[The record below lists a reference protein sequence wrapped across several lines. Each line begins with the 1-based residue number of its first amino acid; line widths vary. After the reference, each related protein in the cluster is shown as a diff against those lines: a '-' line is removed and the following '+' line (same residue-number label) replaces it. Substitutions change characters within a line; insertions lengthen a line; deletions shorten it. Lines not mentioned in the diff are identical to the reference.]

1 MLIELTPLLGLLVCV
16 VVFAVLSG
24 GRTLAPNNLN
34 NIIKQFVVTCLVA
47 IGAVFAFA
55 AGALDMSLSGAMC
68 LSAVSGALAGQA
80 TGSAVVMVAVTAA
93 VSMLIAAVKGLV
105 AAYLK
110 LPVFIV
116 TIVLSSVLTAIALAI
131 MGQQTT
137 ISIRSLV
144 NPASSQMTVINIVFI
159 AIFYLIALLI
169 FNYTSLGKSAKLQ
182 GGNPLASGQ
191 SGIDSRKV
199 MIRSFLMGGIG
210 VALGSIISMLS
221 TKTVTAGT
229 GGAVGTNI
237 MVALVLGGMPLS
249 GGPRSRISASII
261 GAATITILNNGL
273 TVMGFSNGVIQIIRG
288 VIFLIVV
295 YITSATYRT
304 NLLPR

>member
-191 SGIDSRKV
+191 SGIDSTKV

>member
-199 MIRSFLMGGIG
+199 MIRSLLMGGIG